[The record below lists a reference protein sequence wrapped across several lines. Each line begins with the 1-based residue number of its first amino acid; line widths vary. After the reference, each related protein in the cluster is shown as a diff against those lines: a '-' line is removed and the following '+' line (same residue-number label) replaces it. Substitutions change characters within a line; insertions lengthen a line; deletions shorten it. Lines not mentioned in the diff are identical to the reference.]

1 MSPPQQVL
9 ATEETTADKAKYG
22 RLYGNIT
29 TNKYG
34 VTGRV
39 YAVDHSKLFIKGFSY
54 DNKGVD
60 AFFFIENRGNTGA
73 YVQIDYPAGA
83 KNE

>member
-1 MSPPQQVL
+1 ML
-9 ATEETTADKAKYG
+9 ATEEATADRAKYG
-22 RLYGNIT
+22 RLYGDIT
-29 TNKYG
+29 TKKYG

-60 AFFFIENRGNTGA
+60 AHFFIEKRGQLGT
-73 YVQIDYPAGA
+73 YVKIKYPAEA
-83 KNE
+83 EDE

>member
-1 MSPPQQVL
+1 VL
-9 ATEETTADKAKYG
+9 ATEEATADKAKYG

-29 TNKYG
+29 TKKYG

-39 YAVDHSKLFIKGFSY
+39 YAVDNSKLFIKGFSY

-60 AFFFIENRGNTGA
+60 AFFFIKNRGQLGN
-73 YVQIDYPAGA
+73 YVKIDYPAEA
-83 KNE
+83 EDE